1 MGHQGWKNDANE
13 TAWKREPFSEPICL
27 YNDDDR
33 DYGRDDYD
41 SDHDLDEDVP
51 RYNVS
56 DLYLTYLDSDEWQPT
71 GHDGGY
77 YHFWNCLTCN
87 ETFRI
92 TDK

>member
-1 MGHQGWKNDANE
+1 
-13 TAWKREPFSEPICL
+13 
-27 YNDDDR
+27 
-33 DYGRDDYD
+33 
-41 SDHDLDEDVP
+41 LDEDVP

-87 ETFRI
+87 QTFRI